1 MKNFKALFATLLLL
15 FACFIWAPEAE
26 ASTTTDK
33 TLAIDWEDI
42 ESVGK
47 QLPGSV
53 TCFCHALAYSRT
65 ILDGKVHNWWEYDLN
80 GGSHYN
86 ACANWRGADYL
97 RTAGSASDIYQKAYE
112 SINEGRPFI
121 IHVSGRGTG
130 WHYVT
135 IVGYTN
141 VTDVNDLDASN
152 FLIIDAAPH
161 SAPTGAENM
170 AEVGYS
176 LNYTGQYC
184 YTSSGNAGHQIQ
196 IPDSVIERLLASN
209 PDLNKYDQKAL
220 LEAYL
225 EYCANTPATI
235 SDWIGTIIG

>member
-1 MKNFKALFATLLLL
+1 MK
-15 FACFIWAPEAE
+15 APTVE

-33 TLAIDWEDI
+33 VLDINWEDI
-42 ESVGK
+42 DEVGK

-65 ILDGKVHNWWEYDLN
+65 ILDGEVHNWWEYDLN
-80 GGSHYN
+80 GGNPYN
-86 ACANWRGADYL
+86 ACANWRGAGYQ
-97 RTAGSASDIYQKAYE
+97 RSAGSAYDIYQQAYE

-121 IHVSGRGTG
+121 VHVAGRGTG
-130 WHYVT
+130 WHYIT

-141 VTDVNDLDASN
+141 VTDPSNLSAEN
-152 FLIIDAAPH
+152 FLILDAAPH

-170 AEVGYS
+170 GAVGYC

-184 YTSSGNAGHQIQ
+184 YTSSGNAGHYQA

-209 PDLNKYDQKAL
+209 PSLDKQDQKALLEDYKAL

-225 EYCANTPATI
+225 TYCENTPDTL
-235 SDWIGTIIG
+235 SDWVNAVIG